1 MIQMSSSFVID
12 NLNKMYPNPMCELTF
27 NKDYEL
33 LLKVMLS
40 AQTTDKRVNMIM
52 DDVFMKYDTLD
63 KLDSLSIEE
72 IESLIK
78 SIGMYKVKAR
88 NFKSI
93 VSSLVKVGY
102 VPNDREFLCSL
113 SGVGRKTAN
122 VVLSVIYHENVIA
135 VDTHVER
142 VSKRLGLV
150 KEDSAP
156 LEVERELTKKFRSYD
171 LVRLH
176 EQLVLFG
183 RYKCKSKSPICMD
196 CPFISMCSYY
206 KKKKH

>member
-1 MIQMSSSFVID
+1 MMMKNNNFVID
-12 NLNKMYPNPMCELTF
+12 SLNKMYPNPMCELTF

-40 AQTTDKRVNMIM
+40 AQTTDKRVNNVMN
-52 DDVFMKYDTLD
+52 DVFIKYDTLD
-63 KLDSLSIEE
+63 KLDSLTIEE
-72 IESLIK
+72 IENLIK

-102 VPNDREFLCSL
+102 VPNDREYLCSL

-122 VVLSVIYHENVIA
+122 VVLSVLYHENVVA

-142 VSKRLGLV
+142 VSKRLKLC
-150 KEDSAP
+150 KEDDAP
-156 LEVERELTKKFRSYD
+156 LEVERNLTKKFRSYD

-183 RYKCKSKSPICMD
+183 RYKCKSKSPICID

>member
-12 NLNKMYPNPMCELTF
+12 NLNKMYPDPKCELTF

-102 VPNDREFLCSL
+102 VPNDRDFLCSL

-122 VVLSVIYHENVIA
+122 VVLSVIYHENVVA

-142 VSKRLGLV
+142 VSKRLNLV

-156 LEVERELTKKFRSYD
+156 LEVEKELTKKFSSYD

-183 RYKCKSKSPICMD
+183 RYKCKSKSPICID
-196 CPFISMCSYY
+196 CPFISVCSYY